1 MNITEAIRQRRS
13 IRSFKKDPV
22 PRKVLEELLDTCR
35 WAPSSSNTQ
44 AWELAVMG
52 GRALD
57 QFRERLVQ
65 KLLAEWD
72 SENLLISDHH
82 PDIPQ
87 PIWPEPYRS
96 RAIET
101 RNKIDR
107 HQFPADTPE
116 LDKKR
121 HSYLLYGGRLYDAPN
136 AILLSTEK
144 SVCPKAI
151 TDIGIMTQTITL
163 AALEYGLGTC
173 IMAMPV
179 GWPEIIREL
188 LGIPESKLIA
198 LVIAIGYPENE
209 AKVNTVKRSRELLEN
224 FTTWYGIE

>member
-13 IRSFKKDPV
+13 IRSFRNDPV
-22 PRKVLEELLDTCR
+22 PRKILDELLDTCR

-52 GRALD
+52 GGILD
-57 QFRERLVQ
+57 MFRERLVR
-65 KLLAEWD
+65 KLLEEWD
-72 SENLLISDHH
+72 NENLLIREHN
-82 PDIPQ
+82 PDIPY
-87 PIWPEPYRS
+87 PAWPEPYLS
-96 RAIET
+96 RAVET

-107 HQFPADTPE
+107 HQFPPGTPGLE
-116 LDKKR
+116 EKR
-121 HSYLLYGGRLYDAPN
+121 YSYLIYGGRLYDAPN

-151 TDIGIMTQTITL
+151 TDIGIMAQTIAL

-188 LGIPESKLIA
+188 LEMPESKLIA
-198 LVIAIGYPENE
+198 LVIAIGYPETE
-209 AKVNTVKRSRELLEN
+209 AKVNRVERNREPLEKI
-224 FTTWYGIE
+224 TTWHGI